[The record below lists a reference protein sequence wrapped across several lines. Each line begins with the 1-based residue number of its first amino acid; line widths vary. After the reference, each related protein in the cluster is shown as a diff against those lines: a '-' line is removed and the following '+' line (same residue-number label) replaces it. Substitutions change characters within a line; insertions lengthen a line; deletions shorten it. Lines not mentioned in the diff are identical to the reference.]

1 MEKNFIT
8 YGIHIDPSKFNRI
21 RMGRMMFAN
30 KPDGGLW
37 ASREDLDSWKIW
49 CESNGFRENK
59 LNTWTKFELGDDANI
74 LVIDSIKDLRKIQNI
89 YPLSNPFHMKL
100 IDFKKIEFSGYD
112 GVYLTEVGN
121 LQCHLPM
128 DPSLFGLDLNA
139 WDVESLVLFNLDHIT
154 VKEMGG

>member
-21 RMGRMMFAN
+21 KMDRMKYVN

-37 ASREDLDSWKIW
+37 ASREDLDSWRKW
-49 CESNGFRENK
+49 CESEGFREGK
-59 LNTWTKFELGDDANI
+59 LNTWTKFELKDDANI
-74 LVIDSIKDLRKIQNI
+74 LIIDSIKDLRKIQNKF
-89 YPLSNPFHMKL
+89 PLPNPYHEKL
-100 IDFKKIEFSGYD
+100 IDFKKIESSGYD

-128 DPSLFGLDLNA
+128 DSEFFGINLYA
-139 WDVESLVLFNLDHIT
+139 WDVESLVLFNLDHVI
-154 VKEMGG
+154 VKEMG